1 VLIYS
6 LVFLYSKYSHKYN
19 NLKKIYQILVILFF
33 ATSAFAQ
40 EKMPAD
46 TTKPIVQPKIPTYE
60 RLNEVP
66 PFNLLVVNDST
77 MYAKANLAKKKK
89 TMIFI
94 FSPSC
99 EHCKHAT
106 EDIIKNYSKFK
117 NTNIVMA
124 TVTKYEYTK
133 KFYEEYNLKDYP
145 NIKVGVDADYFL
157 GRFYEVRNYP
167 SIFVY
172 DKKGFFKKF
181 YNSSYKILDVAKDL

>member
-1 VLIYS
+1 
-6 LVFLYSKYSHKYN
+6 
-19 NLKKIYQILVILFF
+19 LKKIYQILALLFL
-33 ATSAFAQ
+33 ATGTFSQ
-40 EKMPAD
+40 TKQPAD
-46 TTKPIVQPKIPTYE
+46 TTKPKVEPKIPTYE

-66 PFNLLVVNDST
+66 PFNLLIVNDSS
-77 MYAKANLAKKKK
+77 MYAKANLTKKKK

-99 EHCKHAT
+99 DHCKHAL
-106 EDIIKNYSKFK
+106 EDITKNYSKFK
-117 NTNIVMA
+117 NVNIVMA

-133 KFYEEYNLKDYP
+133 KFYDENNLKDFP

-181 YNSSYKILDVAKDL
+181 YNSSYTMLDVAKDL